1 MHTLQ
6 VYIAVFLAQVLEAI
20 LDDDQDM
27 QDMYLARR
35 AEMADMI
42 APDPDN
48 PPDDSTDP
56 ALALL
61 PSVSSSSFAETALT
75 QALQN
80 VASSQEQ
87 QPASPQYLVS
97 KHAGQSWLNQRSDQD
112 QRQDVED
119 EVSPRASR
127 HPLEMAVP
135 DQASFFSLDRVYPV
149 PLQVH
154 ACNYGTDNNEHISAC
169 LLPFLQS
176 VLMLPQAISGSH
188 LTSLQMVPFTELS
201 TQQWT
206 PGLCRLQQRITL
218 QTYFRWCL

>member
-1 MHTLQ
+1 MKE
-6 VYIAVFLAQVLEAI
+6 VFLCDENFLKVLRLALHTAYTMDLHCSFPVQVLEAI

-48 PPDDSTDP
+48 PPDDLTDP

-80 VASSQEQ
+80 VASTQEQ
-87 QPASPQYLVS
+87 QSSSPQYLVS
-97 KHAGQSWLNQRSDQD
+97 QHAGQSWLNQRADQD

-119 EVSPRASR
+119 KSSPWDSR

-135 DQASFFSLDRVYPV
+135 DQASLLSLDCSKADCSFTHTSMRRI
-149 PLQVH
+149 
-154 ACNYGTDNNEHISAC
+154 TMSIC
-169 LLPFLQS
+169 LLAFYHS
-176 VLMLPQAISGSH
+176 C
-188 LTSLQMVPFTELS
+188 SLS
-201 TQQWT
+201 
-206 PGLCRLQQRITL
+206 
-218 QTYFRWCL
+218 

>member
-1 MHTLQ
+1 MEL
-6 VYIAVFLAQVLEAI
+6 FLVQVLEAI

-48 PPDDSTDP
+48 PPDDSIDP

-80 VASSQEQ
+80 VASTQEQ
-87 QPASPQYLVS
+87 QPDSPQYLVS

-119 EVSPRASR
+119 ESSPRDSR

-135 DQASFFSLDRVYPV
+135 DQASFLSLDYMAHCRFT
-149 PLQVH
+149 H
-154 ACNYGTDNNEHISAC
+154 ACVSNTCMYGTDNIEHISAC

-176 VLMLPQAISGSH
+176 ILMLSQALSGSH
-188 LTSLQMVPFTELS
+188 LTYHQKLPFPE
-201 TQQWT
+201 
-206 PGLCRLQQRITL
+206 P
-218 QTYFRWCL
+218 

>member
-1 MHTLQ
+1 
-6 VYIAVFLAQVLEAI
+6 
-20 LDDDQDM
+20 M

-61 PSVSSSSFAETALT
+61 PSVFSSSIAETALT
-75 QALQN
+75 QALQH

-119 EVSPRASR
+119 ESSPRDSQ

-135 DQASFFSLDRVYPV
+135 DQASFLSLDYMG

-154 ACNYGTDNNEHISAC
+154 TCMYGTHMHVWDTHAC
-169 LLPFLQS
+169 MGQITMS
-176 VLMLPQAISGSH
+176 IYMLAFYHSR
-188 LTSLQMVPFTELS
+188 SLS
-201 TQQWT
+201 
-206 PGLCRLQQRITL
+206 
-218 QTYFRWCL
+218 